1 MQHPP
6 NHLKSSSK
14 FRSLLMK
21 SILQDDDLEHAHD
34 TENLSEAYD
43 NSNASADD
51 YQMPILRGTI
61 QKKRAKKITGKTCW
75 GANGLKKQNEA
86 SRTSNNR
93 SFNDG
98 GVNDNS
104 SYIA

>member
-1 MQHPP
+1 
-6 NHLKSSSK
+6 
-14 FRSLLMK
+14 
-21 SILQDDDLEHAHD
+21 
-34 TENLSEAYD
+34 
-43 NSNASADD
+43 
-51 YQMPILRGTI
+51 MPILRGTI